1 MSQQSNGGTA
11 DWSLERALSH
21 YNIPGWS
28 SGFFSINAKGH
39 LCVLP
44 HGPQSPERPGP
55 SIDIMDIVE
64 DIRER
69 KIGFPCVLR
78 FQDILRA
85 RVKILN
91 ETFRGAIRELGYRG
105 QYFGVYPI
113 KVNQMRE
120 VVEEVLDAGAPF
132 HFGLE

>member
-1 MSQQSNGGTA
+1 MSQHGNGGSAGTS
-11 DWSLERALSH
+11 DWTLERALAH

-44 HGPQSPERPGP
+44 HGSGSPEHPGP

-69 KIGFPCVLR
+69 KLGFPCVVR

-85 RVKILN
+85 RVKALN
-91 ETFRGAIRELGYRG
+91 ETFRGAIRELGYR
-105 QYFGVYPI
+105 
-113 KVNQMRE
+113 
-120 VVEEVLDAGAPF
+120 
-132 HFGLE
+132 